1 MRITQQMMSS
11 QFIQNLQKSTET
23 TSKLQQQIASGTRI
37 GKPSDDPIGT
47 VHSLSYQS
55 TLSDLSQ
62 FQNNAKDG
70 ISWAQAT
77 DSAIGQVTSILQRV
91 RELTVQG
98 STDTYSDADRKSM
111 ATEIKGLQ
119 EELGNIA
126 NTTLGDRY
134 LFAGTDNTPPYQNGV
149 LQPTSQEG
157 VQWNI
162 GKGINVSANINAS
175 ALFGFSPDGKNL
187 FDTLGSI
194 AQTLEN
200 GGNTG
205 SLTSTVDHQL
215 DNVSAQ
221 RAIIGTKQNLL
232 ESASNQL
239 DQTSTLTVKMLSDTS
254 DTDIAKAYTDLSTQE
269 VVMKASLS
277 VGAKI
282 IPPSLVDFLR

>member
-1 MRITQQMMSS
+1 MRITQQMISS

-91 RELTVQG
+91 RELTEQG

-111 ATEIKGLQ
+111 ATEIRGLQ

-134 LFAGTDNTPPYQNGV
+134 LFAGTDNTPPYQNGA
-149 LQPTSQEG
+149 LQPTIQES

-162 GKGINVSANINAS
+162 GKGINVSASINAS
-175 ALFGFSPDGKNL
+175 ALFGFSPDGKDL

-200 GGNTG
+200 GGNSS
-205 SLTSTVDHQL
+205 SLTSMIDHQL

-221 RAIIGTKQNLL
+221 RAIVGTKQNLL

-239 DQTSTLTVKMLSDTS
+239 DQTNTLTTKMLSDTS
-254 DTDIAKAYTDLSTQE
+254 DVDIAKAYTDLSTQE
-269 VVMKASLS
+269 AVMKASLS

-282 IPPSLVDFLR
+282 IPPTLVDFLR